1 MSLQDHDRHHEWMAQ
16 RRPPPVVISEPELD
30 SPSGP
35 VMAGAVAPSEAGPIM
50 LVSRPKSLGLPRLN
64 PTTAG
69 PIYAL
74 SGPADRQSLLYT
86 GDASSSLAALRQDI
100 FTSYRAI
107 CSALGEPE
115 RSDLVNGSL
124 SPAAALGLP
133 LPPALGAAVRR
144 PALPGE
150 SGFPSAPLLLPPAP
164 SGRLAA
170 PRPPGQSGA
179 LAMGLGPDIG
189 IEAVGS
195 GADAGARILTP
206 VGVSWGAI
214 SRLPAGAGVR
224 SSNSVMGAMRSLSAG
239 HAIHPSAA
247 DGLPP
252 LAPGRGAGNHW
263 PLGRP
268 SVSSFSGNA
277 GKGRAGSS
285 GGPRVA
291 MLSGLSQPQDPDSE
305 FLGEES
311 AVVYPPVGRSFS
323 GGTSVAARVASVG
336 AGAGDLGPGQMIDA
350 MDDFRFRGGRSKHI
364 QIEDLDNPSRLIPGF
379 RRNDN
384 MQLEVFLKEYAR
396 DRSNPKADLIGGGAR
411 YRMPF

>member
-1 MSLQDHDRHHEWMAQ
+1 MSLLDHGGHQERVAQ
-16 RRPPPVVISEPELD
+16 RRPPPVIISEPELD
-30 SPSGP
+30 SPNGP
-35 VMAGAVAPSEAGPIM
+35 AIAGAVVPAQAVSVI
-50 LVSRPKSLGLPRLN
+50 LVPRPKSLGLPRLP

-69 PIYAL
+69 PLSAL
-74 SGPADRQSLLYT
+74 SGPADRQPLLYT
-86 GDASSSLAALRQDI
+86 GDAFSSLTTLRQDI
-100 FTSYRAI
+100 LSSYREI
-107 CSALGEPE
+107 CGALGEPQ

-124 SPAAALGLP
+124 PPAAALGLP
-133 LPPALGAAVRR
+133 LPPALGPAAVRL

-164 SGRLAA
+164 SGQVAA
-170 PRPPGQSGA
+170 LGPPGQAGA

-195 GADAGARILTP
+195 GADAGARIITP
-206 VGVSWGAI
+206 VGISWGAI
-214 SRLPAGAGVR
+214 GRLPAGAGVK

-239 HAIHPSAA
+239 HAGPSAA

-252 LAPGRGAGNHW
+252 LGNHW

-268 SVSSFSGNA
+268 SVSSLNSNA
-277 GKGRAGSS
+277 GKGRGGSG

-291 MLSGLSQPQDPDSE
+291 MLSGFSRPQDPESE

-323 GGTSVAARVASVG
+323 GGTSAAARAVSVG
-336 AGAGDLGPGQMIDA
+336 ARGLGPGQMIDA

-364 QIEDLDNPSRLIPGF
+364 KIEDLDNPSRLMPEF

-384 MQLEVFLKEYAR
+384 MQLEVFLKVR
-396 DRSNPKADLIGGGAR
+396 TGTKLWVLGSKT
-411 YRMPF
+411 

>member
-1 MSLQDHDRHHEWMAQ
+1 MSLQDHDRHHERVAQ
-16 RRPPPVVISEPELD
+16 RRPPPVAISEPALD

-35 VMAGAVAPSEAGPIM
+35 VIAGAVASAQAGPMM
-50 LVSRPKSLGLPRLN
+50 LLPRPKSLGLPRLN

-69 PIYAL
+69 PLYAL
-74 SGPADRQSLLYT
+74 SGPADRQPLLYT
-86 GDASSSLAALRQDI
+86 GDASYSLAALRQDI
-100 FTSYRAI
+100 VTSYRAI
-107 CSALGEPE
+107 CGALGEPE
-115 RSDLVNGSL
+115 RSDIVNGSL
-124 SPAAALGLP
+124 PPAAALGLP
-133 LPPALGAAVRR
+133 LPPALGAAVRL

-150 SGFPSAPLLLPPAP
+150 SGFPPAPLLLPPAP
-164 SGRLAA
+164 SGKVAA
-170 PRPPGQSGA
+170 PGPPGQSVA

-224 SSNSVMGAMRSLSAG
+224 SGGNSVMGAMRSLSAG
-239 HAIHPSAA
+239 HAIPSAA

-268 SVSSFSGNA
+268 SVSRFFGNA
-277 GKGRAGSS
+277 GKGRADSS

-291 MLSGLSQPQDPDSE
+291 MISGLSQPEDPESQ
-305 FLGEES
+305 FLGEDS

-323 GGTSVAARVASVG
+323 GGTSVAARAAAV
-336 AGAGDLGPGQMIDA
+336 GAGDLGPGQMIDA
-350 MDDFRFRGGRSKHI
+350 MEDFRFRSGRSKHI

-379 RRNDN
+379 RRNEN

-396 DRSNPKADLIGGGAR
+396 DRSNLRPGLKGGGAR